1 MDGLEQRAG
10 RCGVNRFPRVMA
22 VRLGYDPAQVDEFVR
37 RIERTLGLGPLD
49 GPPVTADEIRN
60 ARFAVKRKGY
70 NETAVDFALDAFI
83 VAVEARGDRDTATPA
98 PKPPTTP
105 AVPPPTAPV
114 SKPPLTAPAVPAPP
128 AASGA
133 TGSGSAAPEAS
144 DEEFAPAVRWPAGQ
158 AAAGT
163 SRSAASAPASADVS
177 RPTGASGP
185 VGQAA
190 AGTSRSAASA
200 AVSRPTAAPASAA
213 PLRRTPAEDRAR
225 PQTPSAKAAVG
236 AGREERTGTLPPE
249 PGSPSWLE
257 TQAARVERVAFRP
270 GRLGMGYREEEVDDF
285 LDRIVATLRG
295 TAAEPLTAEQV
306 RKATFAT
313 VVFRP
318 GYAVGEVD
326 GFLADMANVL
336 ERRP

>member
-1 MDGLEQRAG
+1 M
-10 RCGVNRFPRVMA
+10 NRFPRVMA

-60 ARFAVKRKGY
+60 ARFAVKRGGY

-144 DEEFAPAVRWPAGQ
+144 AEEFAPAVRWPA
-158 AAAGT
+158 
-163 SRSAASAPASADVS
+163 
-177 RPTGASGP
+177 
-185 VGQAA
+185 GQAA

-326 GFLADMANVL
+326 GFLAEMANVL
-336 ERRP
+336 ERCS

>member
-1 MDGLEQRAG
+1 M
-10 RCGVNRFPRVMA
+10 NRFPRVMA

-60 ARFAVKRKGY
+60 ARFAVKRGGY

-128 AASGA
+128 VASGA
-133 TGSGSAAPEAS
+133 TGSGSAALGAS

-158 AAAGT
+158 AVAGT

-190 AGTSRSAASA
+190 AGTSRSA

>member
-1 MDGLEQRAG
+1 M
-10 RCGVNRFPRVMA
+10 NRFPRVMA

-60 ARFAVKRKGY
+60 ARFAVKRGGY

-114 SKPPLTAPAVPAPP
+114 SKPPLTAPAVSPPPTTAPTAPP
-128 AASGA
+128 PVASGA
-133 TGSGSAAPEAS
+133 TGSGSAALGAS

-158 AAAGT
+158 AVAGT

-190 AGTSRSAASA
+190 AGTSRSA

-236 AGREERTGTLPPE
+236 AGRKERTGTLPPE